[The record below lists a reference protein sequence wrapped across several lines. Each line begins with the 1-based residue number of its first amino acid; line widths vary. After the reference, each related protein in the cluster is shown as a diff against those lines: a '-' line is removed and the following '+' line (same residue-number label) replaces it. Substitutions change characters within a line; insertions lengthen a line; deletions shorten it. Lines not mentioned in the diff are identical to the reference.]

1 MNNYSILT
9 AFGLNE
15 NQIKRVESLSENG
28 ETIFFVELFAN
39 QRTCPKCKCTQCK
52 IKEYKT
58 KTIRSLNTGSNRTLI
73 EYRLPRYVCPKC
85 RTTYTHDLSLSN
97 YKTLSKQA
105 LEYIIKDFSEMLT
118 FSQIAKKYNLSITEV
133 ITLFDKFCPNVKRGL
148 EEAICIDE
156 FSNTKKSIDKYACI
170 IVGFKSHKIIDI
182 LKNRTLPYLKEYM
195 SNLPLSHRDKVKY
208 IITDM
213 YDGYITIAKLYFHN
227 AIVAI
232 DPFHYMEYL
241 TNAVQNI
248 RRKLLDSNEYLVDAS
263 WMGKHWRLLT
273 ERISNYPKN
282 NMTLISGQ
290 TISYK
295 DRVTQFVKQDSTLHY
310 AYLTLQNFYAVL
322 KNKDYEYAKTYI
334 PFFINSLIQSGI
346 PELIQCAYT
355 WQRYESY
362 IINSFIKID
371 GKRLSNGPV
380 EGLNSRV
387 KTLKKIYNGYKNKE
401 RFYKRIILI
410 VNKKGQA

>member
-1 MNNYSILT
+1 M
-9 AFGLNE
+9 A
-15 NQIKRVESLSENG
+15 
-28 ETIFFVELFAN
+28 
-39 QRTCPKCKCTQCK
+39 
-52 IKEYKT
+52 
-58 KTIRSLNTGSNRTLI
+58 
-73 EYRLPRYVCPKC
+73 
-85 RTTYTHDLSLSN
+85 
-97 YKTLSKQA
+97 
-105 LEYIIKDFSEMLT
+105 
-118 FSQIAKKYNLSITEV
+118 
-133 ITLFDKFCPNVKRGL
+133 
-148 EEAICIDE
+148 
-156 FSNTKKSIDKYACI
+156 
-170 IVGFKSHKIIDI
+170 
-182 LKNRTLPYLKEYM
+182 
-195 SNLPLSHRDKVKY
+195 NLPLSHRDKVKY

-248 RRKLLDSNEYLVDAS
+248 RRKLLDSNEYFVDAS

-295 DRVTQFVKQDSTLHY
+295 DRVTQFAKQDSTLYY

-371 GKRLSNGPV
+371 GKRLSNGSV

>member
-1 MNNYSILT
+1 MNNYSTLT
-9 AFGLNE
+9 ALGLKE
-15 NQIKRVESLSENG
+15 DQIKRVIPLSEDG
-28 ETIFFVELFAN
+28 ETIFFVDLFPN
-39 QRTCPKCKCTQCK
+39 QRTCPECGYTHCK

-58 KTIRSLNTGSNRTLI
+58 KTIRSLNTGPNKTLI

-85 RTTYTHDLSLSN
+85 RKTYTHDISLSN

-105 LEYIIKDFSEMLT
+105 LDSIIKDFSEMLT

-156 FSNTKKSIDKYACI
+156 FSNTKKSEDKYACI

-182 LKNRTLPYLKEYM
+182 IKNRTLPYLKEYM
-195 SNLPLSHRDKVKY
+195 AKIPLSHRDKVKY

-227 AIVAI
+227 AIIAI

-241 TNAVQNI
+241 TKAVQNI
-248 RRKLLDSNEYLVDAS
+248 RRKLIDSNEYLVDAA

-273 ERISNYPKN
+273 ERISNYPKT
-282 NMTLISGQ
+282 NMTLMSGQ
-290 TISYK
+290 TISYE
-295 DRVTQFVKQDSTLHY
+295 DRVAQFVKQDNDLQY
-310 AYLTLQNFYAVL
+310 AYLTLQNFYAIL

-334 PFFINSLIQSGI
+334 PFFIKSLIESGI
-346 PELIQCAYT
+346 YDLIQCGYT

-362 IINSFIKID
+362 IINSFIRID

-387 KTLKKIYNGYKNKE
+387 KTLKKIYNGYKNKD

-410 VNKKGQA
+410 VNKKDQV